1 MGSVSTLSGAPTEH
15 RGLPHWMDRVFKER
29 EKLRTAPDKDAVHDL
44 RVAIR
49 RCRSV
54 GAVMREVDPDPA
66 WHELRSVPKKLF
78 RKLGELRDAQI
89 MDEWVTGHGAENDKL
104 RLMLHQS
111 FAAKEQ
117 KLTEDALRIAG
128 KFDEKSWTRL
138 SRKLS
143 KRVRLA
149 PPGSLAARCLAVER
163 YEEAKQLQAKALR
176 AKSPAAWH
184 ALRIGLKKFRYTTES
199 LLPQQYAE
207 WSPMLKKL
215 QDILGEVHDLD
226 VLSGI
231 IKQETSG
238 EAANVVPEW
247 ERIIER
253 ERKARL
259 EEYREAAVGKKT
271 FWREWRRGLPQNERL
286 RAAAMARLRVTARA
300 TDAHPRRAAHISR
313 LAMAL
318 FDALGRA
325 QTAPAFD
332 SANLRRVLRGAS
344 RMSGLKLKGPGSP
357 QKAARLFL
365 MSRPAPP
372 SWSREEWEL
381 LAWTVRY
388 HRGAEPKIE
397 NSAFS
402 RLSEEMQMNVR
413 AIAGVIRLAR
423 GLRKCGI
430 VNCTGLRAEKAA
442 AAVTIHVPD
451 LPDSAET
458 AALLAAAKHL
468 LDSYLGKPLILKP
481 TLKIQVLELPSP
493 VEPPAHVTSV
503 ASD

>member
-1 MGSVSTLSGAPTEH
+1 MASVSTLPGTQTEH
-15 RGLPHWMDRVFKER
+15 RGLPHWMDRVFKELD
-29 EKLRTAPDKDAVHDL
+29 KLRSAPDKDAVHDL

-66 WHELRSVPKKLF
+66 WHQLRRVPKKLF

-89 MDEWVTGHGAENDKL
+89 MDEWVSEHGAENDKL
-104 RLMLHQS
+104 RLLLHESFQS
-111 FAAKEQ
+111 KEQ

-128 KFDEKSWTRL
+128 KFDEKSWTHL

-149 PPGSLAARCLAVER
+149 PPGSLAAQCLAVER
-163 YEEAKQLQAKALR
+163 YEEAKDLHAKALR
-176 AKSPAAWH
+176 AKTPEAWH

-199 LLPQQYAE
+199 LLPQHYE
-207 WSPMLKKL
+207 KWSPMLKKL

-231 IKQETSG
+231 IKEVSG
-238 EAANVVPEW
+238 EAAAVVPEW
-247 ERIIER
+247 ERTIER

-259 EEYREAAVGKKT
+259 DEYREASVGKKT
-271 FWREWRRGLPQNERL
+271 FWQEWRRGLPQNEKL
-286 RAAAMARLRVTARA
+286 RAAAIARLRVTARA
-300 TDAHPRRAAHISR
+300 TDTHPRRAAHVSR
-313 LAMAL
+313 LAVAL

-325 QTAPAFD
+325 HTAPVFGSSD
-332 SANLRRVLRGAS
+332 LRRVLRGAS
-344 RMSGLKLKGPGSP
+344 RMCGLKLKGTGSP
-357 QKAARLFL
+357 QKAARRFL
-365 MSRPAPP
+365 ASRPVPP
-372 SWSREEWEL
+372 SWTPEQWEL
-381 LAWTVRY
+381 LAWSVRY
-388 HRGAEPKIE
+388 HRGAEPKTE

-430 VNCTGLRAEKAA
+430 VNCTGFHAEKAA
-442 AAVTIHVPD
+442 AAITVDVPD

-468 LDSYLGKPLILKP
+468 LESYLGKSLILKP
-481 TLKIQVLELPSP
+481 TLKIQVLELPPP
-493 VEPPAHVTSV
+493 VEPPVHVTSV